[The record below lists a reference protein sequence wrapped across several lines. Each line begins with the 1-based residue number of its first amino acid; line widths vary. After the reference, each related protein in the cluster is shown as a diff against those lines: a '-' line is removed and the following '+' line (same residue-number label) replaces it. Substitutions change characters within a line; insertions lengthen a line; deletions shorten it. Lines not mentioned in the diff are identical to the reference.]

1 MGIFGTSSE
10 NKFLLQELAKYDTVI
25 ILDDSGSMSGHN
37 WKQAGKALSKL
48 ASEAAKHDEDGI
60 EIQFL
65 NNPRC
70 FGGLRTREQIKNVF
84 KEVQPSATTPLG
96 GKLRNVLTQYIA
108 NYEEQKNQSKP
119 VNFIVITDGAPN
131 DECPENQAAEVLVE
145 FARRLDDM
153 NARLTQVGIQFIQIG
168 SDIGAAEFLRTLD
181 DDLKHR
187 YGIRDMVDTTLSE
200 PGESLDVVKAL
211 LGAINRRID
220 NNISVP
226 KLTLGERIRE
236 KFIT

>member
-10 NKFLLQELAKYDTVI
+10 NKLLLQELAKYDTVI
-25 ILDDSGSMSGHN
+25 ILDDSGSMSGGN
-37 WKQAGKALSKL
+37 WKQAGKALAKL

-70 FGGLRTREQIKNVF
+70 FGGLRTPEQIKNVF

-96 GKLRNVLTQYIA
+96 GKLRNVLTRYIA
-108 NYEEQKNQSKP
+108 KYEEQKDQSKP

-131 DECPENQAAEVLVE
+131 DEGPEDQAAVVLVE

-168 SDIGAAEFLRTLD
+168 SDTGAAEFLRTLD

-220 NNISVP
+220 NNVSVP
-226 KLTLGERIRE
+226 KPTLGERIRE
-236 KFIT
+236 KFMT